1 MKAEIHPTYN
11 SIEVRCATCGNT
23 FKTGST
29 ITEIIV
35 DTCASC
41 HPFYTG
47 EQKFASTK
55 GRIDK
60 FNKKVEVKQETVK
73 KEKAEKKQKAAITD
87 LSQLS
92 KMGK

>member
-1 MKAEIHPTYN
+1 MKADIHPTYN
-11 SIEVRCATCGNT
+11 EIEVRCATCSTT

-29 ITEIIV
+29 ITDIVV

-55 GRIDK
+55 GRVDK
-60 FNKKVEVKQETVK
+60 FNRKVEVKQESTEK
-73 KEKAEKKQKAAITD
+73 KEKAKKQKQAITD
-87 LSQLS
+87 LSALAKLS
-92 KMGK
+92 K